1 MDNFETCHICY
12 EESSNM
18 KKTKCN
24 HMFCKSC
31 FNKWMEEH
39 DTCPMCRK
47 QILSIKSDEQCLNEW
62 YNWKNIS
69 KFCKIVVFDRP
80 GYSLKCLNSIAS
92 KKLRKKD
99 WQFIKSKKIYI
110 SSSILRKI

>member
-1 MDNFETCHICY
+1 MGADNFVNFH
-12 EESSNM
+12 
-18 KKTKCN
+18 K
-24 HMFCKSC
+24 
-31 FNKWMEEH
+31 
-39 DTCPMCRK
+39 
-47 QILSIKSDEQCLNEW
+47 W
-62 YNWKNIS
+62 YNWKNIR
-69 KFCKIVVFDRP
+69 KFSKIVVFDRP